1 MSHVQVGHIQVSHI
15 QESNIVSDV
24 TQSPSSEQTPSAQ
37 PSTAS
42 LASVPQEIRLIVLD
56 LDGTTVGETNEIQPV
71 VKQAIQA
78 VRQKGVQVAIATGRM
93 YRSALRFY
101 QDLDLNLPLMAYQG
115 AYIKSPGTD
124 ELHRH
129 LTVPK
134 SQVMELLDLLLQPDL
149 QETLSV
155 HLYIDDNLYV
165 QEERAETRDY
175 AERSQ
180 VQPIPVGDFRQ
191 FLKAEPTKILALSED
206 IDLIDRL
213 LTSLKTRYTTTELYL
228 TKSVDTFLE
237 ATHPLVNKGTA
248 VQYLAEELLG
258 LTAANVMTIGDNF
271 NDLEM
276 IEYAGIGVAMGSA
289 PDRVKSFANWVAPTV
304 EADGVAAAI
313 EEFVL
318 SQL

>member
-1 MSHVQVGHIQVSHI
+1 M
-15 QESNIVSDV
+15 
-24 TQSPSSEQTPSAQ
+24 QSPSSNQTPSAESFTSSH
-37 PSTAS
+37 PPGAE
-42 LASVPQEIRLIVLD
+42 EIQLIVID
-56 LDGTTVGETNEIQPV
+56 LDGTTVGESNEIQPA
-71 VKQAIQA
+71 VKQAIEV

-101 QDLDLNLPLMAYQG
+101 QDLDLTLPLMAYQG
-115 AYIKSPGTD
+115 AYIKNPGTE

-134 SQVMELLDLLLQPDL
+134 SYVLELLDLLLQPDL

-165 QEERAETRDY
+165 QEERAETQDY

-191 FLKAEPTKILALSED
+191 FLNAEPTKVLALSED

-237 ATHPLVNKGTA
+237 ATHPLVNKGIA